1 VGVSYSLPP
10 TTHFQCRF
18 MLAGH
23 ARAVNLPLS
32 DTLWLLLQPST
43 VVLLLL
49 VLSLLVGL
57 LRRRGASRLLLFAAL
72 LLMVLPAVL
81 PLRALLAQPLEGH
94 VPPAP
99 LPERVDGIIVLG
111 GAVEWRVSKARGQLA
126 VNEAAERLMAA
137 AALAQRYPQATLV
150 FTGLFAETAPQ
161 EFRPQA
167 TPQSFFSGPAFANRR
182 IIYLGAARSTFEDAL
197 LSQQALSPQAGQTW
211 LLVTSAMHMPRAIG
225 TFQTLSW
232 RVLPYPVDYRTA
244 GLEPSP
250 TLNIIGELAAFD
262 QVVREWGAI
271 FIYHL
276 LGRTQTL
283 LPRF

>member
-1 VGVSYSLPP
+1 
-10 TTHFQCRF
+10 
-18 MLAGH
+18 MLVGH

-32 DTLWLLLQPST
+32 DTLWALLQPST
-43 VVLLLL
+43 VILLLL
-49 VLSLLVGL
+49 ALSLLIGL
-57 LRRRGASRLLLFAAL
+57 LRRRGASRLLLGTAL

-81 PLRALLAQPLEGH
+81 PLRALLAQPLENH
-94 VPPAP
+94 VPMAL
-99 LPERVDGIIVLG
+99 LPGRVDGIIVLG
-111 GAVEWRVSKARGQLA
+111 GAVEWRVSRARGQLA

-161 EFRPQA
+161 EFKPQVIS
-167 TPQSFFSGPAFANRR
+167 QSFFTGPAFANRR
-182 IIYLGAARSTFEDAL
+182 IVYLGAARSTYEDAL
-197 LSQQALSPQAGQTW
+197 LSRQALSPQAGQTW

-225 TFQTLSW
+225 TFHTLGW
-232 RVLPYPVDYRTA
+232 RVLPYPVDYRA
-244 GLEPSP
+244 NELELAP

-271 FIYHL
+271 FIYQL